1 METKRCSKCGNDLPL
16 SAFYQR
22 TGAKSHHSACK
33 VCERAMAKD
42 WYERNK
48 DKATAKVK
56 EWRQQNSDA
65 VKQYR
70 ADNRQKHYRQEIGR
84 KYGVEPS
91 WFDEQLQRQGN
102 ACVCC
107 KRQFQ
112 WGGKQTTPHVDHCHD
127 TKAIRGILC
136 NRCNT
141 VLGLCED
148 DDKLL
153 SALARYL
160 RKCHG

>member
-1 METKRCSKCGNDLPL
+1 MESKRCSKCGNDLPL
-16 SAFYQR
+16 SNFYKR
-22 TGAKSHHSACK
+22 TSAKLYHSACK
-33 VCERAMAKD
+33 VCERLMAKD

-56 EWRQQNSDA
+56 EWRQQNIDA

-70 ADNRQKHYRQEIGR
+70 SNNRQKHYRQELLR
-84 KYGVEPS
+84 KYGVEPT

-107 KRQFQ
+107 KRKFQ
-112 WGGKQTTPHVDHCHD
+112 WGNKQTTPHVDHCH
-127 TKAIRGILC
+127 KSQVVRGILC

-141 VLGLCED
+141 VLGLCKDNDE
-148 DDKLL
+148 LL
-153 SALARYL
+153 FTLARYL
-160 RKCHG
+160 GKCHG

>member
-1 METKRCSKCGNDLPL
+1 METKRCSKCGNDFLL

-22 TGAKSHHSACK
+22 TGAKSRHSACK

-56 EWRQQNSDA
+56 EWRQQNIGA

-70 ADNRQKHYRQEIGR
+70 IDNRQKHYRQELVR
-84 KYGVEPS
+84 KYGVEPT
-91 WFDEQLQRQGN
+91 WFDEQIRQQGDS
-102 ACVCC
+102 CVCC
-107 KRQFQ
+107 KRKFQ
-112 WGGKQTTPHVDHCHD
+112 WGDKQTSPHVDHCHE
-127 TKAIRGILC
+127 TKTVRGILC

-141 VLGLCED
+141 VLGLCKD

-153 SALARYL
+153 SSLARYL

>member
-1 METKRCSKCGNDLPL
+1 MEIKRCSKCGNDLPL

-22 TGAKSHHSACK
+22 TNAKSHHSACK
-33 VCERAMAKD
+33 ACERAMAKD

-70 ADNRQKHYRQEIGR
+70 ADNRQKHYRQEIVR
-84 KYGVEPS
+84 KYGVES
-91 WFDEQLQRQGN
+91 FWFDEQLQRQSN

-107 KRQFQ
+107 KRQFE
-112 WGGKQTTPHVDHCHD
+112 WIDKQTTPHVDHCHL
-127 TKAIRGILC
+127 TGKVRAILC

-148 DDKLL
+148 NKELFKNL
-153 SALARYL
+153 TGYL
-160 RKCHG
+160 ECHG

>member
-16 SAFYQR
+16 LAFYQR

-48 DKATAKVK
+48 DKAAAKVK
-56 EWRQQNSDA
+56 EWRRQNIDA

-70 ADNRQKHYRQEIGR
+70 SDNKQKHYRQEIVR

-91 WFDEQLQRQGN
+91 WFDKQLQRQGN
-102 ACVCC
+102 ACACC
-107 KRQFQ
+107 KRQFH
-112 WGGKQTTPHVDHCHD
+112 WSNKQTTPHVDHCHS
-127 TKAIRGILC
+127 TGKVRGILC

-141 VLGLCED
+141 VLGLCKDNKELF
-148 DDKLL
+148 KNLTG
-153 SALARYL
+153 YL
-160 RKCHG
+160 ECHG

>member
-1 METKRCSKCGNDLPL
+1 METKRCSKCGNDLLL

-22 TGAKSHHSACK
+22 TGAKSRHSACK

-56 EWRQQNSDA
+56 EWRQQNIGA

-70 ADNRQKHYRQEIGR
+70 IDNRQKHYRQELVR
-84 KYGVEPS
+84 KYGVEPT
-91 WFDEQLQRQGN
+91 WFDEQIRQQGDS
-102 ACVCC
+102 CVCC
-107 KRQFQ
+107 KRKFQ
-112 WGGKQTTPHVDHCHD
+112 WGDKQTSPHVDHCHE
-127 TKAIRGILC
+127 TKTVRGILC

-141 VLGLCED
+141 VLGLCKD
-148 DDKLL
+148 NDKLL
-153 SALARYL
+153 SSLARYL

>member
-1 METKRCSKCGNDLPL
+1 METKQCSKCGNYLPL

-33 VCERAMAKD
+33 ICERAMAKD

-48 DKATAKVK
+48 DKASAKVK
-56 EWRQQNSDA
+56 EWRQHNSDA

-70 ADNRQKHYRQEIGR
+70 ADNRQKHYRQELGR

-91 WFDEQLQRQGN
+91 WFDEQLQIQIN
-102 ACVCC
+102 ACACC
-107 KRQFQ
+107 NRQFQ
-112 WGGKQTTPHVDHCHD
+112 WGDKQTAPHVDHCHN
-127 TKAIRGILC
+127 TKAVRGILC

-141 VLGLCED
+141 VLGLCKD
-148 DDKLL
+148 DDELL
-153 SALARYL
+153 LGMARYL
-160 RKCHG
+160 RKCRG

>member
-1 METKRCSKCGNDLPL
+1 MDTKRCSKCDKELPL

-22 TGAKSHHSACK
+22 TGANSYHSACK

-48 DKATAKVK
+48 EKATAKVR
-56 EWRQQNSDA
+56 EWREQNADA

-70 ADNRQKHYRQEIGR
+70 SDNRQKHYRQELVR
-84 KYGVEPS
+84 KYGVDPT
-91 WFDEQLQRQGN
+91 WFDEQLQQQDN

-107 KRQFQ
+107 KRQFK
-112 WGGKQTTPHVDHCHD
+112 WIDKQTTPHVDHCHT
-127 TKAIRGILC
+127 TKKVRGILC

-148 DDKLL
+148 KKELFKN
-153 SALARYL
+153 LAGYL
-160 RKCHG
+160 ECHG